1 MKGELREELREKV
14 IAWLRDRVP
23 EARVRHILGVEQLAG
38 ELALHHGVDANRAK
52 MAGLMHDLAKYFPPR
67 ELLAR
72 SVAAGIEIDP
82 VCIANPHLLHAD
94 VSAMVATEEFGIE
107 DETTLEAIANHTLG
121 RPEMSP
127 LSCII
132 FVADASE
139 PSRGTSKELEVL
151 RRSSWENLYESVG
164 RASDYS
170 LQHLLERR
178 YLIHPRA
185 ILTRNW
191 AMARAQATR
200 KLRKKTD

>member
-1 MKGELREELREKV
+1 MKGELSDERRQEV

-38 ELALHHGVDANRAK
+38 ELAQHHGLDVERAK
-52 MAGLMHDLAKYFPPR
+52 IAGLMHDLAKYFPPR

-72 SVAAGIEIDP
+72 AETAGIEIDS
-82 VCIANPHLLHAD
+82 VCLANPHLLHAD
-94 VSAMVATEEFGIE
+94 ASAMVAREQFGIE
-107 DETTLEAIANHTLG
+107 DRAILEAIANHTLG

-132 FVADASE
+132 FVADAAE
-139 PSRGTSKELEVL
+139 PSRGTSSALEIL
-151 RRSSWENLYESVG
+151 RRVSWENLYESVG
-164 RASDYS
+164 RASDCS

-178 YLIHPRA
+178 YLIHPRT

-191 AMARAQATR
+191 AIARSQAVR